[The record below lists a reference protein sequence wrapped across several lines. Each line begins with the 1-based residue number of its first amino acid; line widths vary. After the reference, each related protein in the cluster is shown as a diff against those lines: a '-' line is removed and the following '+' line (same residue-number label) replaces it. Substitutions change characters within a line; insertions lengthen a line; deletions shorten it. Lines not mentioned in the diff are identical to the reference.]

1 MGCLT
6 IIPLTVVVLAVG
18 VGMSTL
24 WALLTG
30 LAAAMVTSV
39 AAFIAFL
46 LILI

>member
-30 LAAAMVTSV
+30 LVAAMVTSV
-39 AAFIAFL
+39 AAFIAFVLL
-46 LILI
+46 LI